1 MHAHEWLWV
10 QRRGDAFWVFTKLC
24 TGGLVLSLQTS
35 PTFHH
40 YMDDLCPN
48 LRPCHNKTHA
58 CCFALH
64 SVARAE
70 SKSVKSAYPQVHV
83 MAIETFEAQCRSVCS
98 VRKCVFS
105 CQCQRLKADD

>member
-1 MHAHEWLWV
+1 MNGCGCREEEMLFGFLPDSV
-10 QRRGDAFWVFTKLC
+10 QEGWSCRSKPPPL
-24 TGGLVLSLQTS
+24 LST
-35 PTFHH
+35 H

-70 SKSVKSAYPQVHV
+70 SESVKSAYPQVHV
-83 MAIETFEAQCRSVCS
+83 KAIETFEAQCRSVCN